1 MPVTPKDRQLMELK
15 DTITQLNRTV
25 QEQTKAIASLTAMLD
40 EEKAGKASV
49 EAEKTLLLEQIEYL
63 KKKLFGTSSEKTGH
77 QVEGQVSLFN
87 EAEAE
92 AADTPEAEKEEEAAV
107 REHKRRPKRKLKE
120 KLKGISVEEAVIE
133 LPEEERSCPEC
144 GTEMKPIGKEF
155 VRREFEYIPA
165 SGKVKEI
172 YRMVYACP
180 ECREHAGEEKEG
192 EENAERKCVIVKP
205 DAGQGLLPH
214 SIASPSSAAW
224 AMYQKYVNAV
234 PLYRQEKDWG
244 QLGLELSRTT
254 MANWIIRCAEEYLR
268 PVFEHLHRTL
278 LARGFLMADETRVQ
292 VLKEPGRK
300 AQTDSFMWVFRTGED
315 GEAPI
320 ILFRYTQTR
329 SGDHAASFLAG
340 FEGYLEADGYPGYN
354 SVRGIKR
361 CGCWAHLRR
370 YFVEAVPKGKASD
383 LSVPAVQGVQ
393 YCSKLFRLEAEISS
407 RCGTD
412 YEKKKKQ
419 RILKEKPIL
428 EAFWLW
434 LEKQSSVKNSRFD
447 KAVTY
452 AMNQKPYMETYLEDG
467 RCSFSNNL
475 SEQEMKNFVI
485 GRKNWL
491 FADSPKGAEASS
503 IVYSIVETAKANR
516 LNIFR
521 YLRFLLEKRPS
532 SLMTDEELA
541 KLTPW
546 DPDVVSACSVK

>member
-340 FEGYLEADGYPGYN
+340 FEGYLEA
-354 SVRGIKR
+354 
-361 CGCWAHLRR
+361 
-370 YFVEAVPKGKASD
+370 
-383 LSVPAVQGVQ
+383 
-393 YCSKLFRLEAEISS
+393 EISS